1 MIPIWEIVVICIEL
15 GYVIGFAVGWSR
27 KKD

>member
-1 MIPIWEIVVICIEL
+1 LIPIWEIVVISMEL